1 MRARIGFTLIEV
13 LVVVLIAGI
22 VAGTTLPRLGRAMAG
37 NRVQRAASVVAAD
50 LQLAHSMAARQRRPV
65 VIQVD
70 TVRRWIRVNDV
81 AVSTTV
87 YSERRLG
94 TDSEFGLTRLTASPA
109 QVVVYPTGIANNS
122 IDITLRSGD
131 QVRLVRMT
139 RAGQIRTTAP

>member
-1 MRARIGFTLIEV
+1 
-13 LVVVLIAGI
+13 
-22 VAGTTLPRLGRAMAG
+22 
-37 NRVQRAASVVAAD
+37 VVAAD